1 MRSAC
6 AGIVLLGFLLPA
18 AIAAQQGQGTG
29 QSAGQ
34 GAGQPATADNNAKP
48 AAPAGSG
55 APKTKPLPDL
65 TAPRSDDGDK
75 AIIGDIGESSSKAT
89 QIDLSAPP
97 DDDKAHPA
105 SADAV
110 AEAEAAAHA
119 GESVSEFH
127 AWDPHKA
134 AKDVEVGDYYFKRK
148 NYRGA
153 ESRYREALFYKEND
167 AIATLRLAECLEK
180 LGDMEEAGD
189 QYRAYLK
196 IMPHGPES
204 DQARQGLART
214 QQPSPELTS
223 APK

>member
-6 AGIVLLGFLLPA
+6 ARIVLLGFLLPA
-18 AIAAQQGQGTG
+18 AIAAQQGQSAGSTG

-34 GAGQPATADNNAKP
+34 TAAADNSAKP
-48 AAPAGSG
+48 AGTG
-55 APKTKPLPDL
+55 APKTKPAPDL

-75 AIIGDIGESSSKAT
+75 AIIGDIGESSSKT
-89 QIDLSAPP
+89 TKIDLSAPP
-97 DDDKAHPA
+97 DDDKAHPT

-110 AEAEAAAHA
+110 ADAEAAAHA
-119 GESVSEFH
+119 GETVSEFH

-134 AKDVEVGDYYFKRK
+134 AKDVEVGDFYFKRG
-148 NYRGA
+148 NFRGA

-167 AIATLRLAECLEK
+167 AIAMLRLAECLEK
-180 LGDMEEAGD
+180 LGEMEEAGD

-214 QQPSPELTS
+214 QQPKPELTS